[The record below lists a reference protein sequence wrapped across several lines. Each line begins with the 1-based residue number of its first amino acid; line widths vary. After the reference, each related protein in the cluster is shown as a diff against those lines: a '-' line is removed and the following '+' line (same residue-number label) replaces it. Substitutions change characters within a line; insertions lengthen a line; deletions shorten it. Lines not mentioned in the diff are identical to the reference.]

1 MKQQINFY
9 AKLEPLKPPPKA
21 LLGIAA
27 VSVAILIGY
36 FAAALYLYSSGQGLQ
51 AKIVVAQQQN
61 TVLEGRIDV
70 QKRADQQLDF
80 APLEARLAE
89 LHFQKRRLQMLVKNL
104 QDPAFNNMTGFSDA
118 MTGLARQ
125 HVQGV
130 AIEKFEL
137 THRGRHFFMAGK
149 VLRPTSLPTYIARL
163 GSEAAFDSMA
173 FEKISI
179 TETDGELDFEI
190 ASLNLLQGD
199 DGS

>member
-1 MKQQINFY
+1 VKQQINFY
-9 AKLEPLKPPPKA
+9 AKLEPLKPRPKA

-27 VSVAILIGY
+27 VSVVILIGY

-51 AKIVVAQQQN
+51 AKLVVAQQQN
-61 TVLEGRIDV
+61 KVLQRRIDA
-70 QKRADQQLDF
+70 KKIDDQQLDL

-89 LHFQKRRLQMLVKNL
+89 LHFQKRRLHVLVKNL

-137 THRGRHFFMAGK
+137 IHRGRHFFMAGK
-149 VLRPTSLPTYIARL
+149 VLRPTSLPIYIARL

-173 FEKISI
+173 FETINI
-179 TETDGELDFEI
+179 TEKDGELDFEVS
-190 ASLNLLQGD
+190 SLTLLQGD
-199 DGS
+199 DES